1 MTLEMIAVLVG
12 YLVPVNERS
21 GRRDRIMAKAA
32 KLVTVKATTVRVS
45 PVGISVTGADTDNAS
60 DRLAGLMARNNG
72 KALRDDSERRA
83 DKGAVLAGIACLV
96 RTGTPMTLADARKA
110 YRAGT
115 LAHVVAPIS
124 AVTTGTT
131 PASANMALDRDA
143 RAFGADGFTVR
154 CFAGEGDTLVLYA
167 GKPKG

>member
-1 MTLEMIAVLVG
+1 
-12 YLVPVNERS
+12 
-21 GRRDRIMAKAA
+21 MAKAT

-45 PVGISVTGADTDNAS
+45 PVGISVTGADTDSAS

-72 KALRDDSERRA
+72 KALRDDADRRA

-96 RTGTPMTLADARKA
+96 RTGTPLSLAEARSA

-143 RAFGADGFTVR
+143 RAFGADGFTVS
-154 CFAGEGDTLVLYA
+154 CFAGEGDTVVLYA